1 MGNIAQPSPDP
12 DFALRS
18 LFRRLAIA
26 LPLLAALAAGLP
38 AVAAEDPMPEPAN
51 ISQMSLKDLESLV
64 TFITTSVGQDSIKLR
79 TLAGSKSCLEL
90 FRAANSSSLG
100 YDYLARMTARAQE
113 IGGDASLPLR
123 ANLVQARVLVFAARV
138 RAEEFINRACRDFT
152 VPADQAGDQR
162 YQVPARI
169 SDPEYATA
177 MVEARDATDA
187 NLALALIAARTR
199 QCPRVSSSLE
209 AIALLVPYLDKL
221 AADVQSRP
229 YTFGPRASRRALVQ
243 SRNQLV
249 ATANRMAAEFNPAC
263 IPPKTATAP
272 AAPAAPATPD
282 TPITPETQP
291 APETPAPPAAT
302 EPTTPSPS
310 P

>member
-1 MGNIAQPSPDP
+1 MGNIAQPRHDP
-12 DFALRS
+12 DSALLS

-38 AVAAEDPMPEPAN
+38 VTAAEDAMPEPDK
-51 ISQMSLKDLESLV
+51 ISQMGLKDLESLV
-64 TFITTSVGQDSIKLR
+64 TFITTSVGQDSIRLR

-100 YDYLARMTARAQE
+100 YDYLARMTARAEE

-138 RAEEFINRACRDFT
+138 RAEEFINRTCRDFT
-152 VPADQAGDQR
+152 VPADQADDKR
-162 YQVPARI
+162 YQSPARI
-169 SDPEYATA
+169 SDAEYATA

-187 NLALALIAARTR
+187 NLALALVAARTR

-263 IPPKTATAP
+263 IPAKTAP
-272 AAPAAPATPD
+272 APAAPATPEA
-282 TPITPETQP
+282 PVS
-291 APETPAPPAAT
+291 PETPATPETSTPPATT
-302 EPTTPSPS
+302 EPTAPSPS